1 MVKKTRQRRAAGRKR
16 IRWWTLKDKE
26 TIGEIPE
33 KSSGKTVKHRRSKQQ
48 QRMRNNV
55 NGGEKLLS
63 KLRNVVRNYV
73 EGQRERK
80 QGWKAGGGMM
90 RLRARLG
97 RRKKD

>member
-1 MVKKTRQRRAAGRKR
+1 M
-16 IRWWTLKDKE
+16 
-26 TIGEIPE
+26 
-33 KSSGKTVKHRRSKQQ
+33 
-48 QRMRNNV
+48 
-55 NGGEKLLS
+55 NGGKKLLS

-97 RRKKD
+97 EERKTEDLETNRRRKRQGRVQASEGEG